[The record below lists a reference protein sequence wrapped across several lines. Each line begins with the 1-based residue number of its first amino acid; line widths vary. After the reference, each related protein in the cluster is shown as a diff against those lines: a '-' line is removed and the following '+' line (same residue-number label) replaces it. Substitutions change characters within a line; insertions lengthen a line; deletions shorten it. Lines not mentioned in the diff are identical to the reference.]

1 MKNVVSVFLMLFL
14 LSFKLTAQTGLMDFD
29 ATSYDFGDVKEAGKV
44 GHEFKFVNKGKAPVI
59 ISDVKASCGCTT
71 PTWPKEPIMPGQTAV
86 IKAEFDTEN
95 RPGIFNKT
103 ITVTA
108 NTEPSNTVLT
118 INGNVIPKAKSTEE
132 EMPKKVGAIRITS
145 ETLDMGKVST
155 EKPSSKEFPIY
166 NDGANP
172 VTFTVPATLPKSL
185 LVTVVPTTLAPKQ
198 RGNIKITYDAK
209 KKNDVGPVTDKFQLT
224 TNEAEAN
231 KKSFTVT
238 ADIKEYFP
246 PLSAE
251 QLAAAPKA
259 ALSTNEQNFGPVKV
273 GSVNT
278 ADITIIN
285 NGKQDLL
292 IRKLRANPSVTTAQP
307 DKTVIKAGQ
316 QATVKITYKPTKKGI
331 DSGTISVYTND
342 PASPLQYI
350 TTKANV
356 SE

>member
-1 MKNVVSVFLMLFL
+1 MKKVLTTVALIALITV
-14 LSFKLTAQTGLMDFD
+14 KLAAQTGVMDFE
-29 ATSYDFGDVKEAGKV
+29 AESYDFGDVKEAGKV
-44 GHEFKFVNKGKAPVI
+44 GHDFKFVNKGKAPVI

-71 PTWPKEPIMPGQTAV
+71 PTWPKEPIMPGQTAT

-103 ITVTA
+103 ITITA

-132 EMPKKVGAIRITS
+132 EMPKKVGNIRITS
-145 ETLDMGKVST
+145 DVLDIGKVST
-155 EKPSSKEFPIY
+155 EKPVTKEFPIY
-166 NDGANP
+166 NDGVTP

-185 LVTVVPTTLAPKQ
+185 AVTVTPVTLASKQ
-198 RGNIKITYDAK
+198 RGSIKIVYDAK

-224 TNEAEAN
+224 TNEAQAN
-231 KKSFTVT
+231 KKSFTVS

-251 QLAAAPKA
+251 QLAAAPKVT
-259 ALSTNEQNFGPVKV
+259 LSSNEQNFGPVKI

-278 ADITIIN
+278 ADITITN
-285 NGKQDLL
+285 NGKQDLI
-292 IRKLRANPSVTTAQP
+292 IRKVRTNSSVTTAQP
-307 DKTVIKAGQ
+307 DKTVVKAGQ
-316 QATVKITYKPTKKGI
+316 QAIVKVTYKPTKKGI
-331 DSGTISVYTND
+331 DSFAMAVYTND
-342 PASPLQYI
+342 PGSPLQYI

>member
-1 MKNVVSVFLMLFL
+1 MKKV
-14 LSFKLTAQTGLMDFD
+14 LSAIILIALVTFKLSAQTGAMDFQS
-29 ATSYDFGDVKEAGKV
+29 TSHDFGDVKESGKV
-44 GHEFKFVNKGKAPVI
+44 GHDFKFTNTGKSPVI

-103 ITVTA
+103 ITITA
-108 NTEPSNTVLT
+108 NTEPSTTTLT
-118 INGNVIPKAKSTEE
+118 INGNVIPKAKSYDE
-132 EMPKKVGAIRITS
+132 EMPKKVGNIRMTS
-145 ETLDMGKVST
+145 EVLDMGKVST
-155 EKPSSKEFPIY
+155 EKPVTKEFPIY
-166 NDGANP
+166 NDGTTP

-185 LVTVVPTTLAPKQ
+185 TVGVVPPILAPKQ
-198 RGNIKITYDAK
+198 RGSIKVTYDGR
-209 KKNDVGPVTDKFQLT
+209 KKNDVGPVTDKFQIT
-224 TNEAEAN
+224 TNEVEAN

-259 ALSTNEQNFGPVKV
+259 ALSSNEQNFGPVKV

-278 ADITIIN
+278 ADITITN
-285 NGKQDLL
+285 NGKQDLI
-292 IRKLRANPSVTTAQP
+292 IRKVRANSSATTAQP
-307 DKTVIKAGQ
+307 DKTVVKAGQ
-316 QATVKITYKPTKKGI
+316 QATIKVTYKPTKKGI
-331 DSGTISVYTND
+331 DSFNMAVYTND
-342 PASPLQYI
+342 PGSPLQYI